1 MKKHFFVAFAILA
14 SLPLFSQTTN
24 YALQNTNGAG
34 NVLVSGISEL
44 NQSQYATLQLWIKPT
59 TLGTVAKLIEQDNLS
74 VWVNANSTL
83 SIKSGVQSANI
94 NYTLIVNNWV
104 QMTVVYSQ
112 GTVRAFINN
121 VEQTVTGSL
130 PAVLPNVTS
139 NITIGSGFIGQ
150 IDEIRIWNKALV
162 QADFYWRN
170 TMNKYNPNIAS
181 LVAYWKCDQEQCANL
196 VDYQFKHH
204 GIITGL
210 TMVAVTDNASFRY
223 RIVTG
228 YTNFMRFTDR
238 PNINRDMFLMTND
251 VILLSAAVQDDGS
264 VLPELSD
271 NSAVATNVNYL
282 STFQGHNGV
291 MSFTG
296 TGSQM
301 LAADGHTLFD
311 PTAANNYGAPI
322 TASVGLWIY
331 IDTWNPG
338 AVIISKNQDAA
349 NCLTVKLGPVVDSS
363 IVVNFCGTV
372 ATLTHHLTAGKWH
385 YLGVYLRPVSGT
397 DITSVRASYNL
408 ITIGVDYTEYT
419 GLTGVTLSGTTPT
432 TKSIVPLMPTTPI
445 YIGQNFAGK
454 MDEIMLWGTLRNGV
468 AQNDAEKGYQWN
480 VGNWNNIFLNS
491 YWKGDDPTNI
501 GKDSQ
506 SMPGIIAYMKNYYAN
521 YRGAKVRMG
530 IIFHGASTWQTALSS
545 VTGKTKVDL
554 MIAGLKTILS
564 TCDGL
569 DLDLEWSYSAS
580 DYATYNNIVSR
591 IANEVMAGTGK
602 TFSTSLHYVSY
613 GIDKT
618 LIPKIDYF
626 TFQMY
631 GPQTASYT
639 YQYYT
644 DAYNAFV
651 AYGFPKNKIL
661 LSYGVLLVDG
671 TTEKGYKDLFDQMG
685 MNDTNYDPNVN
696 IWSSTQTGG
705 VNLYFNGVN
714 QVKTKQNVIV
724 DNDLK
729 GTMYFDMA
737 NDQKMSDYKSLI
749 RAQNEIISANVDTL
763 ITSVNVSG
771 IITTS
776 IPITPNGSKDL
787 ATVYVNSITNEIEIN
802 IAESK
807 VNEPVI
813 CQVYSPLGI
822 LIKEVSLNTGINNI
836 YLKGLG
842 KGMVLIKVSSR
853 SYSTT
858 QKVPLN

>member
-1 MKKHFFVAFAILA
+1 MKKLLFIAILLIC
-14 SLPLFSQTTN
+14 SLPIFTQTTN

-34 NVLVSGISEL
+34 NVLISGISEL
-44 NQSQYATLQLWIKPT
+44 NQSQNATLQLWIKPT

-74 VWVNANSTL
+74 VWVNTNSTL
-83 SIKSGVQSANI
+83 SVKSGTQIANI
-94 NYTLIVNNWV
+94 NYTLTANNWV
-104 QMTVVYSQ
+104 QLTVVYSQ

-121 VEQTVTGSL
+121 VEQTVSGSL
-130 PAVLPNVTS
+130 PTVLPNVTS
-139 NITIGSGFIGQ
+139 NMTIGSGFIGQ

-170 TMNKYNPNIAS
+170 TLNKFNPNIAS
-181 LVAYWKCDQEQCANL
+181 LVAYWKCDQDQCVNL
-196 VDYQFKHH
+196 VDYQFNHH
-204 GIITGL
+204 GIINGMTK
-210 TMVAVTDNASFRY
+210 VAVTDNVNFRY
-223 RIVTG
+223 RVVSG
-228 YTNFMRFTDR
+228 YTNYMRFTDR

-251 VILLSAAVQDDGS
+251 VILLSAIVQNDGS
-264 VLPELSD
+264 ILPELSD

-282 STFQGHNGV
+282 ATFQGHNGV

-301 LAADGHTLFD
+301 VAADGHTLYD
-311 PTAANNYGAPI
+311 PTAANGYGAPI

-331 IDTWNPG
+331 VDTWNPG
-338 AVIISKNQDAA
+338 AVILSKYQDAT
-349 NCLTVKLGPVVDSS
+349 NCLTVTLGPVADSS

-372 ATLTHHLTAGKWH
+372 ATLKHKLTAGKWH

-408 ITIGVDYTEYT
+408 ITISVDYTEYT

-432 TKSIVPLMPTTPI
+432 TKSSVPLMPATPI

-454 MDEIMLWGTLRNGV
+454 MDEIMLWGSLRNGA
-468 AQNDAEKGYQWN
+468 AQNDAEKGYKWN
-480 VGNWNNIFLNS
+480 VGDWSNIFLCS

-506 SMPGIIAYMKNYYAN
+506 SMPGIIEYMKNYYAN
-521 YRGAKVRMG
+521 TRGSKIRMG
-530 IIFHGASTWQTALSS
+530 IVYHGSSPWQTVLSS
-545 VTGKTKVDL
+545 VTGKANVDR

-569 DLDLEWSYSAS
+569 DLDLEWSYSAA

-602 TFSTSLHYVSY
+602 TFTTSLHYVSY

-639 YQYYT
+639 YQYYL
-644 DAYNAFV
+644 DAYNAFIN
-651 AYGFPKNKIL
+651 YGFPKNKIL

-671 TTEKGYKDLFDQMG
+671 TTEQGYKDLFEKYG
-685 MNDTNYDPNVN
+685 MTDANFNPDVN
-696 IWSSTQTGG
+696 IWNG
-705 VNLYFNGVN
+705 LYFNGVN
-714 QVKTKQNVIV
+714 QVKNKQNVIV

-737 NDQKMSDYKSLI
+737 NDLKMSDYKSLI

-763 ITSVNVSG
+763 VTNVTVSG
-771 IITTS
+771 ITS
-776 IPITPNGSKDL
+776 IPVTPNGSKDL
-787 ATVYVNSITNEIEIN
+787 VTIYVNNITNEVEIS
-802 IAESK
+802 IAENK

-813 CQVYSPLGI
+813 CQVYTPLGI
-822 LIKEVSLNTGINNI
+822 LLKEVPLNTGNNI
-836 YLKGLG
+836 LYLKGLG
-842 KGMVLIKVSSR
+842 KSMVLIKVSSR
-853 SYSTT
+853 SFSSTK
-858 QKVPLN
+858 KVLLN

>member
-1 MKKHFFVAFAILA
+1 MKKLFFIVI
-14 SLPLFSQTTN
+14 SLICSLSTFSQTTN

-34 NVLVSGISEL
+34 YVMVSGISEL

-59 TLGTVAKLIEQDNLS
+59 TLSAGAELIGQDNLS
-74 VWVNANSTL
+74 VWVNSDFTL
-83 SIKSGVQSANI
+83 SVKSGSQSAKI
-94 NYTLIVNNWV
+94 NYTLTANNWV
-104 QMTVVYSQ
+104 QLTVVYSQ
-112 GTVRAFINN
+112 GTVTAFINN
-121 VEQTVTGSL
+121 VSQTVSGSL
-130 PAVLPNVTS
+130 PAVLPNVTT
-139 NITIGSGFIGQ
+139 NMTIGSGFIGQ
-150 IDEIRIWNKALV
+150 IDEIRIWNKALA
-162 QADFYWRN
+162 QTDFYWRN
-170 TMNKYNPNIAS
+170 TLNKYNPNIAS

-196 VDYQFKHH
+196 VDYQFNHH
-204 GIITGL
+204 GIINGMTK
-210 TMVAVTDNASFRY
+210 VAVTDNANFRY

-251 VILLSAAVQDDGS
+251 VVLLSAAVQDDGS
-264 VLPELSD
+264 ILPELSD

-282 STFQGHNGV
+282 ATFQGHNGV
-291 MSFTG
+291 MNFTG

-301 LAADGHTLFD
+301 VAADGHTLFD
-311 PTAANNYGAPI
+311 ATAANGYGAPI
-322 TASVGLWIY
+322 NATVELWIY
-331 IDTWNPG
+331 VDTWNPG

-349 NCLTVKLGPVVDSS
+349 NCLTVTLGPVADSS

-372 ATLTHHLTAGKWH
+372 ATLKHHLTAGKWH
-385 YLGVYLRPVSGT
+385 YLGVYLRPVAGT

-432 TKSIVPLMPTTPI
+432 TKSTVPLMSTTPI

-454 MDEIMLWGTLRNGV
+454 MDEIMLWGSLRNGA

-480 VGNWNNIFLNS
+480 VGDWSNIFLCS

-506 SMPGIIAYMKNYYAN
+506 SMPGIMGVMKNYYAN
-521 YRGAKVRMG
+521 HRGSKIRMG
-530 IIFHGASTWQTALSS
+530 IVYHGASTWQTVLSS
-545 VTGKTKVDL
+545 VTGKANVDR

-569 DLDLEWSYSAS
+569 DLDLEWSYSSS

-602 TFSTSLHYVSY
+602 TFTTSLHYVSY
-613 GIDKT
+613 SIDKT
-618 LIPKIDYF
+618 LFPKIDYF
-626 TFQMY
+626 TFQIY
-631 GPQTASYT
+631 GPQTATYT

-651 AYGFPKNKIL
+651 AYGFPTNKIL

-671 TTEKGYKDLFDQMG
+671 TTEYGYKDLFEKYG
-685 MNDTNYDPNVN
+685 MTDTNYDPNLN
-696 IWSSTQTGG
+696 TWSSTQTGG
-705 VNLYFNGVN
+705 VSLYFNGVN

-771 IITTS
+771 ITTS
-776 IPITPNGSKDL
+776 IPIIPNGSKDL
-787 ATVYVNSITNEIEIN
+787 ATIYVNSITNEVEIS
-802 IAESK
+802 IADSK
-807 VNEPVI
+807 ENEPVI
-813 CQVYSPLGI
+813 CQVFTPIGI
-822 LIKEVSLNTGINNI
+822 LIKEVPLHTGENI
-836 YLKGLG
+836 LYSNELG
-842 KGMVLIKVSSR
+842 KGLVLIKISSR
-853 SYSTT
+853 SFCST
-858 QKVPLN
+858 KKILLN

>member
-139 NITIGSGFIGQ
+139 NMTIGSGFIGQ

-506 SMPGIIAYMKNYYAN
+506 SMPGIIAYMKNYYTN

-602 TFSTSLHYVSY
+602 TFTTSLHYVSY